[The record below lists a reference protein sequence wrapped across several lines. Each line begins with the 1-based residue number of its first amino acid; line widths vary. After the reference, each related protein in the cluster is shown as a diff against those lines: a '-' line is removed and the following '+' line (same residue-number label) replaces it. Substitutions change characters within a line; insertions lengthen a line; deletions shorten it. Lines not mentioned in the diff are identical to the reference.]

1 MAIASNDRLLVQR
14 SGTLRSIE
22 CGNIVNLQ
30 SGDLLVVQRSSGM
43 GNLRKIDWANKDT
56 DLQDSDMMFV
66 SDVSTV
72 GNILKKT
79 TWGAVKAFLSTTATI
94 LASGNGSGSNQNLD
108 LDDLFTSSQL
118 GNATAK
124 VINIES
130 GAIVGGNT
138 AGGIALD
145 ISSTNTVNGTIT
157 INNNG
162 TIVGRQGGLSSIN
175 GGTAISFSKNA
186 TLVNNGTISGGG
198 GQGGN
203 GGQGGTG
210 SYTLNQGPANYY
222 VPQPFNIHPCDYS
235 CQIRFGSSSSCSQ
248 AAPSTITCTIY
259 DCLYNTCGCS
269 VCPGSCTSLN
279 YNCQQTVSQGMLFYS
294 CTACQTTAYQT
305 GGTGGAGG
313 FGAGYT
319 SSGTNVSA
327 SSGGTGTAPGNNS
340 GAGGNGGAG
349 GNYGQAGSAG
359 TAGANGNFTNGT
371 AGSSG
376 GNGGSSI
383 AKNSNTVTVTNN
395 GTINGSITT

>member
-14 SGTLRSIE
+14 SGALRSIE
-22 CGNIVNLQ
+22 CGNIINLQ

-66 SDVSTV
+66 SDVSTT
-72 GNILKKT
+72 GNTLKKT
-79 TWGAVKAFLSTTATI
+79 TWGAVKAFLSATATI
-94 LASGNGSGSNQNLD
+94 LASGNGSSSNQNLT
-108 LDDLFTSSQL
+108 LDDLFTQTQL
-118 GNATAK
+118 AGNMSKT
-124 VINIES
+124 INIES

-175 GGTAISFSKNA
+175 GATAISFSKNA

-210 SYTLNQGPANYY
+210 SYAYNYGAANYY
-222 VPQPFNIHPCDYS
+222 TTAGVFTSACDNS
-235 CQIRFGSSSSCSQ
+235 CHIRFGTSTSCAGTSSTVTCDYFSCL
-248 AAPSTITCTIY
+248 INTCT
-259 DCLYNTCGCS
+259 CSTCPGTCTSTTYICS
-269 VCPGSCTSLN
+269 VTP
-279 YNCQQTVSQGMLFYS
+279 SQGTYFYT
-294 CTACQTTAYQT
+294 CDQCEGTAYQT
-305 GGTGGAGG
+305 GGTGGTGG
-313 FGAGYT
+313 FGAGFT
-319 SSGTNVSA
+319 SSSTNVSA
-327 SSGGTGTAPGNNS
+327 SSGTSGTAPGNNS

-359 TAGANGNFTNGT
+359 AAGANGNHTNGS
-371 AGSSG
+371 AGSSA